1 MTFCPEKIRKRRL
14 KLGLTQQALAKASGI
29 SREHLSVIE
38 AGKANPRIN
47 TISKIANA
55 LGVSAGYF
63 FARNESKN

>member
-14 KLGLTQQALAKASGI
+14 QLGLTQQDLAKASGI
-29 SREHLSVIE
+29 SREHLAVLE
-38 AGKANPRIN
+38 AGKANPRID

-55 LGVSAGYF
+55 LGVSARYF